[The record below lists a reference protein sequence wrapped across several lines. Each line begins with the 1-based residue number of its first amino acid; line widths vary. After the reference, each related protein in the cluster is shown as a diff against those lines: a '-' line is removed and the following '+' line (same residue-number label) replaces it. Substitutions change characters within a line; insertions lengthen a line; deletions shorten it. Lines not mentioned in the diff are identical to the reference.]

1 EKYITETV
9 NSVINQTYKNWELII
24 VNDGS
29 TDNSLN
35 MIKEFAAN
43 DNRISFIDKSNS
55 GVSDSRNKGLEKAK
69 GEYIAFLDAD
79 DTWEL
84 NNLEDKIALLSQKEV
99 DFVYSDMHLVDENSN
114 SLNIITPGTDT
125 GDLNHYLLW
134 YTTVIPAPCS
144 NSIIKKNCYVNGLP
158 MNPNF

>member
-1 EKYITETV
+1 MNGLVSIVMPCYNAEKYITETV

-84 NNLEDKIALLSQKEV
+84 NNLEDKI
-99 DFVYSDMHLVDENSN
+99 
-114 SLNIITPGTDT
+114 
-125 GDLNHYLLW
+125 
-134 YTTVIPAPCS
+134 
-144 NSIIKKNCYVNGLP
+144 
-158 MNPNF
+158 